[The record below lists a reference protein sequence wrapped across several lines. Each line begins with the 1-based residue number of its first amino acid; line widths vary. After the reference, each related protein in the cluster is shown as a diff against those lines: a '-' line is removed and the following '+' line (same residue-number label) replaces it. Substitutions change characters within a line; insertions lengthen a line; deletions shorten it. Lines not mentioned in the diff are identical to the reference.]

1 MSLILDTLNKM
12 KEGGNKKPVPPSI
25 SKKKKKNNN
34 NKKRYIILAGLIIF
48 LSAIMTFLVI
58 FQDRFI
64 YENKSEFFQVSENK
78 NIKASKS
85 LATQNK
91 PVNNPEI
98 LEGKQKTEPNY
109 EEIIKN
115 PDEISKKTGT
125 SKTNSKSQENPEKLK
140 AKKIPKN
147 ESLNKKP
154 NKNFLF
160 SAYIAQ
166 ANQYIDQKN
175 YEKALI
181 YLEKAYK
188 LSPSEKILK
197 NIILLKLQTGKTS
210 DIQNYLNKIKNKEFL
225 SEILME
231 LIDTGNTQIV
241 HDYLTKN
248 LKNDKTGYLYYVA
261 GYLYEKEGKYKEA
274 LKYYKVAYK
283 LNKEDPY
290 IAYAYAR
297 ILELNREYA
306 KALKIYK
313 SINLSKITD
322 NNLRE
327 VVAERIRLLGEP

>member
-34 NKKRYIILAGLIIF
+34 NKKRYIILASLIIF
-48 LSAIMTFLVI
+48 LSTVMTFLVV

-64 YENKSEFFQVSENK
+64 YENKSEFFQIVENK
-78 NIKASKS
+78 ANKNVQVSK
-85 LATQNK
+85 
-91 PVNNPEI
+91 PIVENPEI
-98 LEGKQKTEPNY
+98 LEREQKNEPNY
-109 EEIIKN
+109 EKTIKN
-115 PDEISKKTGT
+115 PDESSEKTETLKIKSKP
-125 SKTNSKSQENPEKLK
+125 QENPEKLK
-140 AKKIPKN
+140 TKKIAKN
-147 ESLNKKP
+147 ERPNKKAD
-154 NKNFLF
+154 KNFLF
-160 SAYIAQ
+160 STYISQ

-181 YLEKAYK
+181 YLEKAYR

-197 NIILLKLQTGKTS
+197 NIILLKLETGRAS
-210 DIQNYLNKIKNKEFL
+210 DIQNYLNRIKNKEFL
-225 SEILME
+225 SEILIG

-248 LKNDKTGYLYYVA
+248 LKNDTSGYLYYVA

-274 LKYYKVAYK
+274 LKYYKTAYK
-283 LNKEDPY
+283 LNRKDPY

-297 ILELNREYA
+297 ILELNGEYT
-306 KALKIYK
+306 KALNVYK